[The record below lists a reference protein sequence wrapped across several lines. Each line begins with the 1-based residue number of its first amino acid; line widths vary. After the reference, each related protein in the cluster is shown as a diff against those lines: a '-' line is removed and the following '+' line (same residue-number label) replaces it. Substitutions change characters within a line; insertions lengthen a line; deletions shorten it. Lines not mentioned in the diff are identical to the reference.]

1 MSSYKWRDNPEIIA
15 RLVNAGNIQTF
26 STQEVLLKP
35 NEACA
40 MIIDGRIGDILTE
53 TLLKNMA
60 GGFSRWVGDK
70 LGVTANDRRLLFAM
84 TGPMDYWVKFD

>member
-1 MSSYKWRDNPEIIA
+1 MSNYKWRDSPEIVA
-15 RLVNAGNIQTF
+15 KLVNADKIQSF
-26 STQEVLLKP
+26 SKQQVLLKP

-40 MIIDGRIGDILTE
+40 MIVDGRIGDILTE

-84 TGPMDYWVKFD
+84 TVANGLLDQI